1 MFLTFIPVGC
11 TIVVALVLA
20 VPISMVV
27 IGSIYLGQCP
37 REHYIPI
44 YLIVAGAFGILKNLS
59 NIVQRVVARIKN
71 DDNVTKSNPFDGI
84 LNCFLLA
91 WFIAGNVWI
100 YRIYNDFDSSDEKS
114 SRYCQPTLYWFA
126 FWVTTAS
133 YIFSLS
139 LCCCICCSGLL
150 AACCTNNSSN

>member
-1 MFLTFIPVGC
+1 FIPVGC

-20 VPISMVV
+20 VPISMIVM
-27 IGSIYLGQCP
+27 GSIYLGQCP

-59 NIVQRVVARIKN
+59 NIVQRVKARV
-71 DDNVTKSNPFDGI
+71 DDEGDDENVTKSNPFDGI

-100 YRIYNDFDSSDEKS
+100 YRIYNDFDSVDETS
-114 SRYCQPTLYWFA
+114 SMYCQPTLYWFA
-126 FWVTTAS
+126 FWITTAS

-150 AACCTNNSSN
+150 AACCT